1 MICTKSRCKE
11 TTRFRSLRLQVRVL
25 KVARRSAVL
34 PSVLP
39 AGQPGEAHEADH
51 LSTREIMF
59 DTSSHQVY
67 MVIQQRRVSMRTDD
81 FHLNISQILL
91 VAAVG
96 DYRKRQVTK
105 ELKERNIISADGRH
119 YWAPFRHGVFVCQF
133 ANFESELMP
142 LLTYAPLP
150 LPERN
155 ENYLLTLVM
164 RKRTSQ
170 RPSYPAK
177 LRFRRYAEGDNGE
190 HGGRLDRMDPRGDFA
205 YHNGRPKEGGPTDH
219 LVRAQPPFDDS
230 RTQQQSM
237 PANSL
242 HKPSIPTH
250 KGEPIRSAEDTNLP
264 AHPGASGLSFD
275 ADGLV
280 YMLIRGRRVSMS
292 TPDLQINV
300 SQVLQASDLNRKPKA
315 NLRRGLQERGV
326 ITAQGRQ
333 EWVPFRDGVF
343 ACQAAGLDQDLLPL
357 LSYARLPFP
366 DRDDNY
372 LRLNKHDRPLMEIL
386 EESPDFAGLKIGD
399 HVVAYRP
406 SERTI
411 NARHLLASGNG
422 RRCDL
427 TRFLQ
432 ANPDIITVKSACHR
446 RLQGTYIS
454 YEAAQRLCDHLGLSR
469 DPIERLLSEESE
481 EVARSPGI
489 YPERAACYRSEAHGA
504 SGSSCDL
511 VDYDLGND
519 ASTMITTYDPAHCDP
534 DTSLLDNSV
543 SVGSWFQLAEQ
554 GGGEEPAAF
563 DLDGVR
569 DSSFDVS
576 NAHHGDTA
584 GACSDASHT
593 PILVA
598 PWEDSAGSYRYSQI
612 TERSYADG
620 SYLAP
625 ADHSFKQLLE

>member
-250 KGEPIRSAEDTNLP
+250 KGEPIRSTEDTNLP

-280 YMLIRGRRVSMS
+280 YMDIRGRRVS
-292 TPDLQINV
+292 
-300 SQVLQASDLNRKPKA
+300 
-315 NLRRGLQERGV
+315 
-326 ITAQGRQ
+326 
-333 EWVPFRDGVF
+333 
-343 ACQAAGLDQDLLPL
+343 
-357 LSYARLPFP
+357 
-366 DRDDNY
+366 
-372 LRLNKHDRPLMEIL
+372 
-386 EESPDFAGLKIGD
+386 EESK
-399 HVVAYRP
+399 
-406 SERTI
+406 
-411 NARHLLASGNG
+411 
-422 RRCDL
+422 
-427 TRFLQ
+427 
-432 ANPDIITVKSACHR
+432 
-446 RLQGTYIS
+446 
-454 YEAAQRLCDHLGLSR
+454 
-469 DPIERLLSEESE
+469 

-489 YPERAACYRSEAHGA
+489 YPERAAGYRSEAHGA

-543 SVGSWFQLAEQ
+543 SVGSWFQLTAQ
-554 GGGEEPAAF
+554 DGGEEPAAF

-569 DSSFDVS
+569 DSSFEVS
-576 NAHHGDTA
+576 NAHQGDAA

-593 PILVA
+593 PVLVT
-598 PWEDSAGSYRYSQI
+598 PWEDNAGSYRYSQV